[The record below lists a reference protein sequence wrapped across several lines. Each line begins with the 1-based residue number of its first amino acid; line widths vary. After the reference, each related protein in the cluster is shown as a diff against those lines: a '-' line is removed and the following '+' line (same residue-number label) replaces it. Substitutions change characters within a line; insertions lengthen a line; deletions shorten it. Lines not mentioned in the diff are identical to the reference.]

1 MRTGARLTAAVA
13 GMWVAFG
20 SCMPAA
26 GALTESSSPVPGGS
40 LGRIASISVPSGVA
54 ASAPTV
60 TSSAPCDGR
69 DADGKPNPDQDT
81 IAVLLISPSL
91 LATRPH
97 GEAVQVVTSVY
108 SRSSPMSVPF
118 GQTFTD
124 AYRLAGATI
133 KGNERVE
140 IRMVCQD
147 ALAMAGGT
155 FEGSVTFNA
164 DATRYTADG
173 IPAGTTPSA
182 QAPMPAAQGP
192 TAAGPARPAPGP
204 ATSAS
209 PDRRQSPTAA
219 GPVPTVV
226 PGTTPAG
233 SSDSPG
239 RGATQAPP
247 VPAPTGNPQVVAE
260 PSSRGSAGKV
270 AGAAGSSGSTAGP
283 GQVAPD
289 AQVTAT
295 SARGLSWFAS
305 SWVWLLA
312 PFALLGAA
320 GGGFALARGRRRGK
334 GAA

>member
-1 MRTGARLTAAVA
+1 VRTGAGLTAAAV
-13 GMWVAFG
+13 GMWAALG
-20 SCMPAA
+20 GGMPAA
-26 GALTESSSPVPGGS
+26 LALTESPPPVPEGS

-69 DADGKPNPDQDT
+69 DADGKPNPDQNT

-91 LATRPH
+91 HATRPH
-97 GEAVQVVTSVY
+97 GEAVQVATSVY

-118 GQTFTD
+118 GQAFTD

-133 KGNERVE
+133 RGNERVE

-147 ALAMAGGT
+147 ALGTLGGT

-173 IPAGTTPSA
+173 IAAGTTPSA
-182 QAPMPAAQGP
+182 QDPMPPAPGP
-192 TAAGPARPAPGP
+192 TAAGPARPPQGP
-204 ATSAS
+204 AAMAS
-209 PDRRQSPTAA
+209 PERLPTPPAA
-219 GPVPTVV
+219 GRVPTDA
-226 PGTTPAG
+226 PGTTASGTPN
-233 SSDSPG
+233 SPS
-239 RGATQAPP
+239 RVASQAVPL
-247 VPAPTGNPQVVAE
+247 PAPSGNPQVVAE
-260 PSSRGSAGKV
+260 PRSGGGAGIVPAMPDGSVSASV
-270 AGAAGSSGSTAGP
+270 SD
-283 GQVAPD
+283 QVAAD
-289 AQVTAT
+289 GQVTAT